1 MNQFGFHK
9 TYHYL
14 YNKPLLRTAFGVT
27 TTLMKKNPLNVFKSA
42 EPDIGVLENQAVSKL
57 NAGQYKEAIE
67 LYKALLKR
75 ANNMEWRRAL
85 ARCYLERALAFADK
99 GMVKEALVL
108 WENYAQNAEP
118 PHEALDR
125 YIIWLLQTNDPAK
138 AKNRLGRLSA
148 QQLDEQ
154 YPELAALLGLLI
166 ITGVL
171 DCRDNLPP
179 DSVFMA
185 HTVLAR
191 EALSAY
197 RNNQLE
203 DLESALKKLPFR
215 SAFRDFRTLIKAALR
230 VPESAGEAQSLLA
243 KIPAGSPY
251 QQAASLLLAVTHE
264 GAALVDDVLH
274 FTPPQIRIIEAAKKF
289 DKKQIEL
296 LGILS
301 KQKERLSDKAKF
313 NLAIQYQALFGADL
327 AHRYC
332 LAALSTYP
340 AGQRDFTK
348 HFGAMDD
355 FEAWRLKA
363 LGCERD
369 RDFIGAEY
377 YWKQAISALKTQGGD
392 SAFRIALI
400 MRHVAAR
407 QENAEEALPWLRDS
421 LDYDPDDRESYVKIL
436 QGYERQEQK
445 TDAYKTWLD
454 KSITKF
460 PRDVE
465 LLGLAIKAST
475 RNKAFKKAAQY
486 AGALLKIDPVNT
498 FAKQVLFS
506 SHLAHARKLIKAKKF
521 HLVEKEIQQAE
532 KVILGKR
539 YQEQA
544 RLMRG
549 FFVLASE
556 DKKQGARL
564 IAESAQKL
572 NDGLACAYFYATLE
586 ALLLDLQS
594 APAVKELP
602 PLAKDYVLPPQE
614 MTRLVKL
621 IDQYAEDESVSQTL
635 LHKALDKIKTVIKQS
650 IKQQDYGEALLLS
663 LCQCLENS
671 RHFELLRACVKT
683 TWPLWSKPIGA
694 YYRIYAEVNGDA
706 GKCSYINFL
715 RLQTI
720 LEEAKREKDQR
731 AFNLINKFL
740 DQYYQSHRPPGINI
754 LDKLFGGINDDED
767 PIDELFGHLPDDLF
781 ERLEAKTGEII
792 KKSSPE
798 RMLKILAADY
808 FSNDVNKVRDL
819 FNDPEGLF
827 AILMLKAADEQGI
840 DIGVTAGQIFE
851 CIFGKEGTSKPK
863 PFPFF

>member
-1 MNQFGFHK
+1 
-9 TYHYL
+9 
-14 YNKPLLRTAFGVT
+14 
-27 TTLMKKNPLNVFKSA
+27 MKKNPLNVFKSA
-42 EPDIGVLENQAVSKL
+42 EPDIGVLENQAMSKL
-57 NAGQYKEAIE
+57 DAGQYKEAIE

-75 ANNMEWRRAL
+75 ANKTEWRLAL
-85 ARCYLERALAFADK
+85 ARCYLGRALDFAAK

-125 YIIWLLQTNDPAK
+125 YIVWLLQTNEPVK
-138 AKNRLGRLSA
+138 AKNRIGRLSA

-166 ITGVL
+166 ITGSL

-185 HTVLAR
+185 HAVVVQD
-191 EALSAY
+191 ALSAY
-197 RNNQLE
+197 QNNQPE
-203 DLESALKKLPFR
+203 DLEAALKKLPFR
-215 SAFRDFRTLIKAALR
+215 SAFRDFRTLIKAALL
-230 VPESAGEAQSLLA
+230 VSDSVGEAQSLLA
-243 KIPAGSPY
+243 KIPADSPY
-251 QQAASLLLAVTHE
+251 QQAAALLLAVTHE
-264 GAALVDDVLH
+264 GAALVDDVSR
-274 FTPPQIRIIEAAKKF
+274 FSPAQIRIIEAAKKF

-296 LGILS
+296 LDIVC
-301 KQKERLSDKAKF
+301 KQKDRLSDKAKF
-313 NLAIQYQALFGADL
+313 NLVIQYQALFGADL
-327 AHRYC
+327 AQRYC

-340 AGQRDFTK
+340 VGQRDFEK
-348 HFGAMDD
+348 RFGSMNG

-363 LGCERD
+363 LRCERD

-377 YWKQAISALKTQGGD
+377 YWKQAIEALKTQGGD

-421 LDYDPDDRESYVKIL
+421 LDYDPEDRESYVKIL
-436 QGYERQEQK
+436 QGFEQREQK

-454 KSITKF
+454 KSLAKF

-475 RNKAFKKAAQY
+475 RNKAFKKAAHY
-486 AGALLKIDPVNT
+486 AGVLLKIDPVNT
-498 FAKQVLFS
+498 FAKQVLFG
-506 SHLAHARKLIKAKKF
+506 SHLAHARKLIKTKKF
-521 HLVEKEIQQAE
+521 HLVEKEIRQAE
-532 KVILGKR
+532 KVTLGKH

-549 FFVLASE
+549 FFVFASE

-572 NDGLACAYFYATLE
+572 NGGLACAYFCATLE
-586 ALLLDLQS
+586 ALLLDLQG

-621 IDQYAEDESVSQTL
+621 IRQYAEDENVSQAL
-635 LHKALDKIKTVIKQS
+635 LHKALEKIKAVVKQS
-650 IKQQDYGEALLLS
+650 VRQQDYDEELLLS

-683 TWPLWSKPIGA
+683 DRPLWSKPIGV
-694 YYRIYAEVNGDA
+694 YYRVYAEVNGNA
-706 GKCSYINFL
+706 GKCSYLNL
-715 RLQTI
+715 LQLQTR
-720 LEEAKREKDQR
+720 LEEAQREKDQR
-731 AFNLINKFL
+731 AVNRISKFL
-740 DQYYQSHRPPGINI
+740 DQYYQSQRSPGIDI
-754 LDKLFGGINDDED
+754 LDKLFGGMGDDED

-781 ERLEAKTGEII
+781 ERLEAKTTEII

-808 FSNDVNKVRDL
+808 FSNDLNKVRDL
-819 FNDPEGLF
+819 FNDPEGVF
-827 AILMLKAADEQGI
+827 AILMLKAADELGI
-840 DIGVTAGQIFE
+840 DIGVTAERIFE
-851 CIFGKEGTSKPK
+851 CIFGKKGASKPK